1 MKPQEAGFDGAKG
14 INMNHPDM
22 IDGGLFQLRRSKTI
36 IPEPEKY
43 NYKNQLLWYY
53 PDDEDAKLYYCNQ
66 DNQLFE
72 LDFIPVNQ

>member
-14 INMNHPDM
+14 INMNHPAM
-22 IDGGLFQLRRSKTI
+22 PDGGLFQLRRGKKSLQ
-36 IPEPEKY
+36 PEKY
-43 NYKNQLLWYY
+43 NLKNQLLWYY

-66 DNQLFE
+66 NNQLFE